1 MKPVSKSWIV
11 GLLVVVSAHAHA
23 TTEPSQ
29 GGYACGY
36 EVEQDVWRLW
46 DQSAKQQV
54 ADQLVGERL
63 TRQGDT
69 YALYDLQTY
78 LHNLVAMADR
88 CGRGDRL
95 LEVAGV
101 LEPVFSELKADPR
114 GKGEAWICRGGP
126 ICNERNRRLGAEVQ
140 LASVQFLGLASSLA
154 ARMASATGEEAV
166 SFRRLV
172 AKTALAHLARW
183 SSNEA
188 LDQVRKKTLTRA
200 TAETRDPGL
209 AFEDKQLWMIAI
221 YGNLAYLAA
230 SDRRVAEM
238 IRSSPSHRDRFGK
251 HLESLLQL
259 FNSRVSI
266 DASKV
271 AGDRPSADIDRG
283 FWRANQDNRY
293 AGYSEAQ
300 KPVECVRREKGR
312 AEAVVKVPADLP
324 VPIEGSGWDLSHA
337 RRLVHALDA
346 IELGRDAMPSVYGID
361 ASVLPRSDL
370 RDLFASQLLQKVWNN
385 DRIHPLFRNYWGGAN
400 GWYRVDYDN
409 GTGRCNEGTPPFG
422 LSMAFVTGGYAAW
435 GARVPEVGQLGRQIR
450 TLSLSSEAGSAG
462 FMSEHYADLLQPAN
476 SFKGAMT
483 RLMFWPSL
491 VYTADGASAKTRK

>member
-1 MKPVSKSWIV
+1 MQSVSRTLFLGVLIATSAY
-11 GLLVVVSAHAHA
+11 AHAA
-23 TTEPSQ
+23 PEPSQ
-29 GGYACGY
+29 GGYACGQ

-54 ADQLVGERL
+54 ADRLIGERL

-78 LHNLVAMADR
+78 LHNLVAMAGR
-88 CGRGDRL
+88 CGRIDRL
-95 LEVAGV
+95 IEVAGV
-101 LEPVFSELKADPR
+101 LGPAFSELKAVPR

-126 ICNERNRRLGAEVQ
+126 ICNDRNRRLGSEVQ
-140 LASVQFLGLASSLA
+140 LASVQFLGLASSVA
-154 ARMASATGEEAV
+154 ARLAPATGEEAAN
-166 SFRRLV
+166 FRRRV

-183 SSNEA
+183 SSTEA
-188 LDQVRKKTLTRA
+188 LEQVRKKALTRSA
-200 TAETRDPGL
+200 ADAPDPGL

-221 YGNLAYLAA
+221 YANVAYLAA
-230 SDRRVAEM
+230 TDQRVAEM
-238 IRSSPSHRDRFGK
+238 VRSSAPEPDRFGR

-259 FNSRVSI
+259 FQSRVSI
-266 DASKV
+266 DAAKGV
-271 AGDRPSADIDRG
+271 GDLPSADIDRG

-293 AGYSEAQ
+293 AGYAETQ

-312 AEAVVKVPADLP
+312 AEAVVKVAADRAVP
-324 VPIEGSGWDLSHA
+324 VEGSGWDLSHA

-346 IELGRDAMPSVYGID
+346 IELGRDAMPSAYRISV
-361 ASVLPRSDL
+361 SVLPRSDL

-385 DRIHPLFRNYWGGAN
+385 DPSRPLFKNYWGGAN

-422 LSMAFVTGGYAAW
+422 LSVAFVTGGYAAW
-435 GARVPEVGQLGRQIR
+435 GTRVPEVGQLGRRIR
-450 TLSLSSEAGSAG
+450 TLSLSDEPGSKS
-462 FMSEHYADLLQPAN
+462 FITQHYSDLLEPVN
-476 SFKGAMT
+476 SFRGTMT

-491 VYTADGASAKTRK
+491 VYTADKGSAKNR